1 LCKEGTGNGEGP
13 TAAPE
18 GAEGSLRTEAAGRRE
33 KASGDCR
40 GLSEDRRNAANAGFG
55 GGCKS
60 APKDQA
66 EAVGKERTGGGGATG
81 AGGSANL
88 WKGGIADG
96 KKAPRAGPGAN
107 ALPTD
112 CTCCAHRTPD
122 GVCAR
127 TVATLPAGVHTPK
140 VQEGRLSDVGGAL
153 PADGHVVACS
163 KKKDKVARGGAFA
176 MGREKNNKKNKK
188 TRKKQPLKKIRVG

>member
-1 LCKEGTGNGEGP
+1 M
-13 TAAPE
+13 
-18 GAEGSLRTEAAGRRE
+18 LR
-33 KASGDCR
+33 D
-40 GLSEDRRNAANAGFG
+40 LFG
-55 GGCKS
+55 GSRSSLSIHLRRPSSPDPVKC
-60 APKDQA
+60 
-66 EAVGKERTGGGGATG
+66 
-81 AGGSANL
+81 
-88 WKGGIADG
+88 
-96 KKAPRAGPGAN
+96 
-107 ALPTD
+107 TD

-127 TVATLPAGVHTPK
+127 TAATLPAGVHTPK

-188 TRKKQPLKKIRVG
+188 TRKKQPLSPWGEDKNKQVV